1 MNDDRTTD
9 TGREDRASDTGRDDR
24 GRILN
29 LLAGGKITAAEAEQL
44 LTALD
49 ARGAKD
55 AGAAG
60 GTDSAPSD
68 SAGARPFTGTPKFL
82 YVKVV
87 STGGDNV
94 DIRVPLGLVRA
105 GLKLTSLIP
114 ADVMGQIND
123 SMREHGISLDLANLK
138 QEDVEELIKN
148 LREMEINVDAKNGD
162 NVRIYCG

>member
-1 MNDDRTTD
+1 MNDDRA
-9 TGREDRASDTGRDDR
+9 GDTGRDDR
-24 GRILN
+24 GRILSM
-29 LLAGGKITAAEAEQL
+29 LAEGKITADEAEQL
-44 LTALD
+44 LAALD
-49 ARGAKD
+49 ARAAKD
-55 AGAAG
+55 AAAAG

-68 SAGARPFTGTPKFL
+68 SAGEKFKGTPKFL

-87 STGGDNV
+87 STAGDNV

-114 ADVMGQIND
+114 DDVMGQIND
-123 SMREHGISLDLANLK
+123 SMREHGISLDLANLNK
-138 QEDVEELIKN
+138 EDVEELIKN